1 MYQRTA
7 QSQFTEAAPNHM
19 LFQVLTDRHPE
30 LAGLLTESR
39 ATDSFKTDV
48 IRFLETGQAERLQ
61 IRGYAPR
68 VKITRLLKHVLA
80 SHPELDIEELTVSG
94 QSGCSDFA
102 GTVEVATPNER
113 KKFEFVW
120 CCRWRAE
127 EEGWMDYFGFP
138 DQMRAARE
146 FDWRCFKVWQPLSS

>member
-1 MYQRTA
+1 M
-7 QSQFTEAAPNHM
+7 
-19 LFQVLTDRHPE
+19 LTDRHPE
-30 LAGLLTESR
+30 LPELLTESR
-39 ATDSFKTDV
+39 AADAFKSDV
-48 IRFLETGQAERLQ
+48 IRFLETGRAERLE

-80 SHPELDIEELTVSG
+80 SHPELDIQHLSVNG

-102 GTVEVATPNER
+102 GTVEVATSTER
-113 KKFEFVW
+113 KTFEFVW

-127 EEGWMDYFGFP
+127 EEGWVDYFGFP

-146 FDWRCFKVWQPLSS
+146 FDWRCFKVWQPVATPRA